1 MNFYYLITLFFVLF
15 NLLIIK
21 NFSKIKFFHLNI
33 DKPDNKRKFHPK
45 PTALAGGQIIYLNI
59 LIYWFFLIFFED
71 FLEKE
76 IFFQDVHSMN
86 SFILISSLIFLIGFI
101 DDKIN
106 LKANHK
112 FIIIFAI
119 IILFL
124 FLDKNIIINQ
134 IKLSFIERVFF
145 LNQFNIFFTIFC
157 FLVYLNAFNMFDG
170 INLQSS
176 FYSLFIFFYIMIFFT
191 NSLLINILIISLIC
205 FSYLNFKNKT
215 FLGDSGSLLLAFII
229 SYFFI
234 NLYNLNYIDYA
245 DKVCLFMLIPGLDL
259 LRLFTVR
266 IYNKKNPLNSDRNHL
281 HHILIKRYSLE
292 KTLLIIL
299 FMISFPIIL
308 DYFNID
314 VIYTITLTFL
324 TYFILIIYQKKN

>member
-1 MNFYYLITLFFVLF
+1 MSFYYFVISFFILL
-15 NLLIIK
+15 NLLIVK
-21 NFSKIKFFHLNI
+21 NFSKIKFFHFNI
-33 DKPDNKRKFHPK
+33 DKPDNDRKLHPR

-59 LIYWFFLIFFED
+59 LIYCLFLIFFEE

-76 IFFQDVHSMN
+76 IFFPDIQSMN
-86 SFILISSLIFLIGFI
+86 YFVLISSLIFLIGFI

-106 LKANHK
+106 LKANYK

-134 IKLSFIERVFF
+134 IKFSFIEKVFF
-145 LNQFNIFFTIFC
+145 LNQFDIFFTVFC

-176 FYSLFIFFYIMIFFT
+176 FYSLFIFFCIIIFFT
-191 NSLLINILIISLIC
+191 NSLLINILVISLIS

-234 NLYNLNYIDYA
+234 NLYNLNYIIYA
-245 DKVCLFMLIPGLDL
+245 DKICLFMLIPGLDL
-259 LRLFTVR
+259 IRLFTVR
-266 IYNKKNPLNSDRNHL
+266 IFNKKNPLNSDRNHL
-281 HHILIKRYSLE
+281 HHILITRYSLE

-299 FMISFPIIL
+299 FLVSFPIIL
-308 DYFNID
+308 DYFSID
-314 VIYTITLTFL
+314 IIHTIILTFF
-324 TYFILIIYQKKN
+324 TYSILIIYQKKK